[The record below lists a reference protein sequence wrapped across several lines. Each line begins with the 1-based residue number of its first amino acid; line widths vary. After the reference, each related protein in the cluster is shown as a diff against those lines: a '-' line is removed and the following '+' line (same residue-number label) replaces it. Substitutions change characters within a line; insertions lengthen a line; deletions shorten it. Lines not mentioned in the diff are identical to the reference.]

1 MRRSATLIGIS
12 AIAVLAS
19 GCSSGSEDGQ
29 GAEGKERTTS
39 AASSPAPA
47 VDAGRDI
54 QAAVDTTKQSTARID
69 DRIRVTGM
77 GQDFTTTVKGAF
89 DMKAD
94 RGSLKVSLAQT
105 GTSSDAAV
113 PLDEIFHGST
123 VYFRMPEEMN
133 GDTGWRST
141 PRDQAEVH
149 AMLRAPLNDPEFVLR
164 QVSMA
169 HSVTAAG
176 EEKVNGVP
184 ARHYTGKLNHKP
196 LLLRM
201 VKERREKAEEP
212 MVKMGDGLPA
222 TADVWVTR
230 DGLITRILLVCDF
243 GSAKVSSTM
252 NLTDLGKAV
261 TVASPPK
268 GAQAVPAASVDGP
281 LVG

>member
-1 MRRSATLIGIS
+1 MRRSATLISIS

-19 GCSSGSEDGQ
+19 GCSSGSEGQ
-29 GAEGKERTTS
+29 ATGGKEQATS

-47 VDAGRDI
+47 ADAGREV

-77 GQDFTTTVKGAF
+77 GQDFTTTVKGTF

-94 RGSLKVSLAQT
+94 RGRLKVSLAQT

-113 PLDEIFHGST
+113 PLDEIFHGNT
-123 VYFRMPEEMN
+123 VYFRMPEETN

-141 PRDQAEVH
+141 SRDKAEVH
-149 AMLRAPLNDPEFVLR
+149 SVLRAPLNDPEFVLR

-169 HSVTAAG
+169 HSFTAAG
-176 EEKVNGVP
+176 EQKVNGVR

-196 LLLRM
+196 VLLRM
-201 VKERREKAEEP
+201 VKERREKVEEP
-212 MVKMGDGLPA
+212 MVKIGDRLPA
-222 TADVWVTR
+222 TADVWVTK
-230 DGLITRILLVCDF
+230 DGLVTRILLVCDL
-243 GSAKVSSTM
+243 GSMKVSSTM
-252 NLTDLGKAV
+252 NLTGLGKPV

-268 GAQAVPAASVDGP
+268 GAQAVPAASVGGP